1 MSKVLELYKNI
12 LESNQRFVDE
22 VFENEEYRAAVPQL
36 TIIDLGAYEGE
47 FSFYCYNFAKK
58 IYAIEADP
66 RPYKIL
72 AKRIKKY
79 ELDRIKSFPIALSGS
94 RGKRIFHA
102 SGYGGSRLL
111 ESEQELSGESDIKV
125 DSMSLAQFMAENNI
139 DHVDILKVDIEQGED
154 EVFNAPDFKDVVG
167 KIDLIIGEHLLSVD
181 GLLKD
186 FGFEAK
192 TDGINTVY
200 QKI

>member
-66 RPYKIL
+66 RPYKVL
-72 AKRIKKY
+72 AKRIEKY
-79 ELDRIKSFPIALSGS
+79 KLDRVECFPIALSGS
-94 RGKRIFHA
+94 KGERMFHA
-102 SGYGGSRLL
+102 TGFGGSRLL
-111 ESEQELSGESDIKV
+111 SETDEASPKAIKV
-125 DSMSLAQFMAENNI
+125 DSMSLAQFMEANNI
-139 DHVDILKVDIEQGED
+139 NHVDILKTDVEGGEYEIFTSPSFKEVVD
-154 EVFNAPDFKDVVG
+154 
-167 KIDLIIGEHLLSVD
+167 KIDCIIGEHLNDVD
-181 GLLKD
+181 KLLKK
-186 FGFEAK
+186 FGFK
-192 TDGINTVY
+192 TEVDGINTIYRKV
-200 QKI
+200 